1 MLYFRCNIIGIDHTV
16 NNFVLNFKTDKL
28 RIIKNMKQLIADLKV
43 ILSNSEGLEA
53 AAKELSKSEKRLS
66 KKAATNVLRD
76 VQDFE
81 AGVIN
86 ESQLSLYLIQHGFK
100 IH

>member
-1 MLYFRCNIIGIDHTV
+1 MLYFKCNIVDIDHTV

-28 RIIKNMKQLIADLKV
+28 RIIKNMKQIIADLKV
-43 ILSNSEGLEA
+43 ILNTSEGLET
-53 AAKELSKSEKRLS
+53 AAKKLSKSEKRLS

-76 VQDFE
+76 IQDFE

-86 ESQLSLYLIQHGFK
+86 ESELSLYLIQHGF
-100 IH
+100 